1 MLADLNEIELL
12 FIRESKLE
20 EQIKKVIFV
29 SISIVLPILEIII
42 IILQTKNIFETSND
56 NDLVFKIF
64 IGFLELCSIF
74 CTWGLISICFNNMK
88 GIIIL
93 LAIKIFF
100 IFIFILIISNIPFFK
115 YYLTFDVILYGIFFT
130 LIFIYKSFRKS
141 IL

>member
-1 MLADLNEIELL
+1 MLVDLNEIQLL

-42 IILQTKNIFETSND
+42 IILKAKNIFETAEH
-56 NDLVFKIF
+56 NDLSLKIIF
-64 IGFLELCSIF
+64 GSLELCSLF

-93 LAIKIFF
+93 LITKIFF
-100 IFIFILIISNIPFFK
+100 IFTLILFISNEPFFK

-130 LIFIYKSFRKS
+130 LIFVYKAFRKP